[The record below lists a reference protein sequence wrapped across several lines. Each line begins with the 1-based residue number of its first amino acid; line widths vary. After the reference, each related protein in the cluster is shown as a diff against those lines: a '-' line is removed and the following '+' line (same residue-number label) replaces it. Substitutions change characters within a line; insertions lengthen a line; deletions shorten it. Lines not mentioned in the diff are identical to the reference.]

1 MLKRKVQ
8 IGMAFSNRF
17 SLLIHIVIKWSVFI
31 GGSATIVSLQRD
43 LVAIMLS
50 KMDWLFLELYVGID
64 LLVIDKLYGLIESLR
79 NLASCLFK

>member
-1 MLKRKVQ
+1 M
-8 IGMAFSNRF
+8 
-17 SLLIHIVIKWSVFI
+17 FI
-31 GGSATIVSLQRD
+31 GGSATKNSLQRD

-64 LLVIDKLYGLIESLR
+64 LLVIDKLYALIESLR